1 MTIEVDIQ
9 LATVFQ
15 PLPGQLEFNR
25 WVTAALQQK
34 TDAELTLRLVD
45 EAESRELNS
54 RYRGK
59 DGPTNVLSFPAG
71 LPPDLDIPLL
81 GDVVICAP
89 LVQREAEEQH
99 KPVEAHWA
107 HLVIHGVLHLLG
119 YDHQDE
125 QDAREMETL
134 EVDLLFSLGFPDP
147 YGQSQGTS
155 DHLS

>member
-1 MTIEVDIQ
+1 MTIEVDVQ

-15 PLPGQLEFNR
+15 PLPRQLEFNR

-45 EAESRELNS
+45 QAESQELNS

-59 DGPTNVLSFPAG
+59 DAPTNVLSFPAG
-71 LPPDLDIPLL
+71 LPTGMDIPLL

-89 LVQREAEEQH
+89 LVHQEAAEQH
-99 KPVEAHWA
+99 KSVEAHWA

-125 QDAREMETL
+125 QEAREMETL
-134 EVDLLFSLGFPDP
+134 EVNLLFSLGFPDP
-147 YGQSQGTS
+147 YDQS
-155 DHLS
+155 